1 MIRTSRR
8 PSSPSVHPPP
18 AEVLDEGAR
27 VTGAAG
33 HLGQR
38 ARAGQYRV
46 YRVGRRGLNRS
57 KGRDVMSATGSPAS
71 AMRQTM
77 AGQAEALAGI
87 LADEAPVIAV
97 AERLRGR
104 RVLAIGTG
112 TSWHAASQAA
122 ALLRAA
128 GLDAWAAQSADAA
141 VDGPLPGEGGLL
153 LAFSHTGT
161 TQYAAQAAQRARA
174 RGAHVIQ
181 VSGAGVAGADLVTV
195 PAERSSA
202 YTASHL
208 GALARAAQLAR
219 ALGADLP
226 ALAEVPAAVDRAY
239 RQPRDRH
246 APPARLIEFIGGGIN
261 QWTAAEGAL
270 KIRET
275 AYVASEGLAVEQFL
289 HGPSVALG
297 PGDRLVCLDGGG
309 HWSARIAD
317 VAQAAE
323 QAGVPVT
330 RVADGSLGE
339 LLSIFPL
346 TVAVQRIAL
355 EAAET
360 LGADPDS
367 FGLDQP
373 GHQGWDRIEL

>member
-1 MIRTSRR
+1 MT
-8 PSSPSVHPPP
+8 
-18 AEVLDEGAR
+18 
-27 VTGAAG
+27 AG
-33 HLGQR
+33 GPQVSL
-38 ARAGQYRV
+38 
-46 YRVGRRGLNRS
+46 
-57 KGRDVMSATGSPAS
+57 
-71 AMRQTM
+71 MRQTM
-77 AGQAEALAGI
+77 DGQAEALAGI
-87 LADEAPVIAV
+87 LADEAPVIAA

-122 ALLRAA
+122 TLLRAA

-141 VDGPLPGEGGLL
+141 VDGPLPGEGGALL
-153 LAFSHTGT
+153 VFTHTGAKR
-161 TQYAAQAAQRARA
+161 YSAQATQRARA
-174 RGAHVIQ
+174 MGAEIVQI
-181 VSGAGVAGADLVTV
+181 SGVGVADADLATV
-195 PAERSSA
+195 PQERSSA

-208 GALARAAQLAR
+208 GALLRAAQLAR

-226 ALAEVPAAVDRAY
+226 GLDEVPASAERAY
-239 RQPRDRH
+239 RDREDERPV
-246 APPARLIEFIGGGIN
+246 PPKRLIEFIGGGIN

-270 KIRET
+270 KIREA

-297 PGDRLVCLDGGG
+297 QFDRMVCLDGGG
-309 HWSARIAD
+309 AWSARIAD

-323 QAGVPVT
+323 EAGVPVT
-330 RVADGSLGE
+330 RVTEDRLGE

-355 EAAET
+355 ESAET
-360 LGADPDS
+360 LGIDPDT

-373 GHQGWDRIEL
+373 GHEGWDRLEL

>member
-1 MIRTSRR
+1 M
-8 PSSPSVHPPP
+8 P
-18 AEVLDEGAR
+18 
-27 VTGAAG
+27 
-33 HLGQR
+33 
-38 ARAGQYRV
+38 
-46 YRVGRRGLNRS
+46 
-57 KGRDVMSATGSPAS
+57 ATGPGTSM
-71 AMRQTM
+71 MRQTM
-77 AGQAEALAGI
+77 DGQAEALAGM
-87 LADEAPVIAV
+87 LADEGPVVAA

-141 VDGPLPGEGGLL
+141 VDGPLPGEDGALL
-153 LAFSHTGT
+153 VFTHTGAKRYT
-161 TQYAAQAAQRARA
+161 AQATQRARS
-174 RGAHVIQ
+174 RGAEIVQ
-181 VSGAGVAGADLVTV
+181 VCGVGVEGADLVTV
-195 PAERSSA
+195 PRERSSA

-208 GALARAAQLAR
+208 GALLRAAQLAR

-226 ALAEVPAAVDRAY
+226 GLGQVPAAVEDAY
-239 RQPRDRH
+239 RVPKDERP
-246 APPARLIEFIGGGIN
+246 APPRRLIEFTGGGIN

-270 KIRET
+270 KIREA
-275 AYVASEGLAVEQFL
+275 AYVASEGLGIEQFL

-297 PGDRLVCLDGGG
+297 PDDRLVCLDGGG
-309 HWSARIAD
+309 AWSARIAE

-323 QAGVPVT
+323 QAAVPVT
-330 RVADGSLGE
+330 RVARDRLGE

-360 LGADPDS
+360 LGVNPDT
-367 FGLDQP
+367 FGLDRP
-373 GHQGWDRIEL
+373 GHQGWDRLEL

>member
-1 MIRTSRR
+1 M
-8 PSSPSVHPPP
+8 
-18 AEVLDEGAR
+18 A
-27 VTGAAG
+27 AAG
-33 HLGQR
+33 PG
-38 ARAGQYRV
+38 V
-46 YRVGRRGLNRS
+46 
-57 KGRDVMSATGSPAS
+57 S

-77 AGQAEALAGI
+77 DGQAGALAGI
-87 LADEAPVIAV
+87 LADEAPVAAV

-122 ALLRAA
+122 SLLRAA
-128 GLDAWAAQSADAA
+128 GLDAGAAQSADAA
-141 VDGPLPGEGGLL
+141 VDGPLPGQGGALL
-153 LAFSHTGT
+153 VFTHTGAKRYT
-161 TQYAAQAAQRARA
+161 AQATQRARSG
-174 RGAHVIQ
+174 GAQVIQ
-181 VSGAGVAGADLVTV
+181 VCGVGVEGADLVTV
-195 PAERSSA
+195 PRERSSA

-208 GALARAAQLAR
+208 GALLRAAQLAR

-226 ALAEVPAAVDRAY
+226 GLGQVPAAVEDAYRARQNDRA
-239 RQPRDRH
+239 
-246 APPARLIEFIGGGIN
+246 APPARLMEFIGGGLN

-270 KIRET
+270 KIREA
-275 AYVASEGLAVEQFL
+275 AYVASEGLGVEQFL

-297 PGDRLVCLDGGG
+297 PQDRLVCLDGGG
-309 HWSARIAD
+309 AWSARIAE

-330 RVADGSLGE
+330 RVADDRLGE

-360 LGADPDS
+360 LGVNPDT
-367 FGLDQP
+367 FGLDRP
-373 GHQGWDRIEL
+373 GHQGWDRLEL